1 MIAARTAASPAVL
14 IVSLAL
20 VLLPIGL
27 GAQALEPGA
36 RVRLTQSSGARHQG
50 ILQAIEPDSARLTG
64 TRGQGVAV
72 SLASVERVEV
82 SRGRQRQ
89 FWRNFGL
96 TTMASAVAGGGIGA
110 ATWTPC
116 EEDGWFSCMFV
127 PESRSQAMLG
137 QNDLHDYTIQAD
149 VLSDLSRAER
159 ALLVERQPCFEPH
172 GSQCDLDPFT
182 RALARSTD
190 CFAQGR
196 GSD

>member
-1 MIAARTAASPAVL
+1 MIAIRTAASAAVL
-14 IVSLAL
+14 IASLAL

-50 ILQAIEPDSARLTG
+50 ILQTIEPDSARLTG
-64 TRGQGVAV
+64 TRGQSVAV

-127 PESRSQAMLG
+127 PESRSQAMLAG
-137 QNDLHDYTIQAD
+137 AVVGGLVGIPIGVVVGAAVRQEQWAPVQHEGVRPRQVSIRPSFVGGVGFA
-149 VLSDLSRAER
+149 AE
-159 ALLVERQPCFEPH
+159 LTFE
-172 GSQCDLDPFT
+172 
-182 RALARSTD
+182 
-190 CFAQGR
+190 
-196 GSD
+196 

>member
-64 TRGQGVAV
+64 TRGQSVAV

-89 FWRNFGL
+89 YEVR
-96 TTMASAVAGGGIGA
+96 
-110 ATWTPC
+110 
-116 EEDGWFSCMFV
+116 D
-127 PESRSQAMLG
+127 
-137 QNDLHDYTIQAD
+137 
-149 VLSDLSRAER
+149 
-159 ALLVERQPCFEPH
+159 LLVALH
-172 GSQCDLDPFT
+172 AAIGT
-182 RALARSTD
+182 RPRHVQSAFPAAVQSG
-190 CFAQGR
+190 Q
-196 GSD
+196 